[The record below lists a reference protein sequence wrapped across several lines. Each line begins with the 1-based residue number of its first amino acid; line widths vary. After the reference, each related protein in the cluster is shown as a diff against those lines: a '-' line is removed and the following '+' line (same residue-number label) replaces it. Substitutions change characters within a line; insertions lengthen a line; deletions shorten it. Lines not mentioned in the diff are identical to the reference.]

1 MLLLGRDLRHA
12 VRLFWKSPGVT
23 LVSLVALALGMGAAT
38 AIFSVADAVLLKPLG
53 FREPER
59 LLVVWEQNQAQNKFK
74 ISAAAGNFLE
84 WRSQSRVL
92 ESAGAFQDV
101 HVNLSGGPNGPIDP
115 EELAAQRVSAGLFP
129 LLGVQPLVGRGFT
142 PAEDQPGRA
151 NFALLSYSLWQRRFA
166 GDRSIAGQNIRLH
179 DQSYTVVGVLPPG
192 VQILDHAA
200 DVWVPL
206 GLDGNDPRT
215 LRARF
220 LTVIGRLRPGA
231 TLPQAQAELDTIGAR
246 LELAD
251 PALNRGWRPSL
262 FPMREELTGSVRQPL
277 LMLMAAV
284 GFLLLIACVN
294 VANLLLAR
302 GAARGKEFAVR
313 TVLGASRARI
323 VFQLLAESLAL
334 AAAGGIL
341 GLALAWGGVG
351 LLTRLGS
358 DTIPR
363 LAEARLDGRV
373 FLFALAVSAL
383 TGALFG
389 LAPALQLSTVNPSA
403 ALMEGGR
410 GSTAARSSRLL
421 RNGLVVSEIALA
433 VLVLIGASLLMRSF
447 ARLRA
452 VEPGFQSSNLLTLRL
467 PISGVRNASPEVRAA
482 FLDRLSSRIATL
494 PGVRSVGAVSH
505 LPLTGLGVGTTFA
518 VDGRP
523 APPPEQRPIGLV
535 RGVTPDYF
543 RTMAIPL
550 ISGRFF
556 AESDTAQAPFRIIV
570 NQALARRFWPRANPL
585 GGRLMLDPDGRI
597 AEIVGVVGD
606 VKPERLDGDDWPT
619 IYSPYRQTN
628 FNTMVM
634 VVRTAVPPEALA
646 SSVER
651 AVHQSDPDQP
661 VADMRSMD
669 TVVDRAVS
677 AARFQ
682 TSVLAVFAQIAFLLA
697 AIGVYGVVAYDIS
710 RRTSEIGIRISLGAQ
725 PRDVL
730 RLILG
735 QYARLAALG
744 ISLGLA
750 GAYALTRLM
759 ESLLFGVKPTD
770 AYTFAMVSLLF
781 GAVALVAGYL
791 PSRRAMALQPA
802 AALRHE

>member
-1 MLLLGRDLRHA
+1 MLLLGRDLRHG

-23 LVSLVALALGMGAAT
+23 LVALLALALGMGAAT

-59 LLVVWEQNQAQNKFK
+59 LLVVWEKNPAQNKFRMF
-74 ISAAAGNFLE
+74 AAAGNFLE

-92 ESAGAFQDV
+92 ESIGAFQDV
-101 HVNLSGGPNGPIDP
+101 HVNLSGGPNGSIDP

-129 LLGVQPLVGRGFT
+129 LLGVQPLVGRGFS
-142 PAEDQPGRA
+142 PEEEESGRA

-166 GDRSIAGQNIRLH
+166 GNRSIAGQTIRLRG
-179 DQSYTVVGVLPPG
+179 QSYTVVGVLPPG
-192 VQILDHAA
+192 VQILDRAA
-200 DVWVPL
+200 DVWIPL
-206 GLDGNDPRT
+206 DLDSNDART
-215 LRARF
+215 LRSRF

-231 TLPQAQAELDTIGAR
+231 TLRQAQAELDTIGGR

-251 PALNRGWRPSL
+251 PALNRGWRPNL
-262 FPMREELTGSVRQPL
+262 IPMREELTGSVRQPL
-277 LMLMAAV
+277 LILMGAV
-284 GFLLLIACVN
+284 SFLLLIACVN

-302 GAARGKEFAVR
+302 GAARGKELAVR
-313 TVLGASRARI
+313 AALGARRSRI
-323 VFQLLAESLAL
+323 VFQLLAESLTL

-341 GLALAWGGVG
+341 GLVLAWGGVG
-351 LLTRLGS
+351 LLTRLGAAA
-358 DTIPR
+358 IPR
-363 LAEARLDGRV
+363 LAGARLDWRV

-383 TGALFG
+383 TGMLFG
-389 LAPALQLSTVNPSA
+389 LAPALQLSAANPQA
-403 ALMEGGR
+403 ALMESGR

-433 VLVLIGASLLMRSF
+433 LLVLIGAGLLMRSF
-447 ARLRA
+447 VRLRA
-452 VEPGFQSSNLLTLRL
+452 VDPGFQPANLLTLRL
-467 PISGVRNASPEVRAA
+467 PLSPNVPIDRRVA
-482 FLDRLSSRIATL
+482 FLDRLSGRLAAL
-494 PGVRSVGAVSH
+494 PGVRSIGAVNN
-505 LPLTGLGVGTTFA
+505 LPLTGLGVGATFA

-550 ISGRFF
+550 VSGRFF
-556 AESDTAQAPFRIIV
+556 AESDTAQAPSRIIV
-570 NQALARRFWPRANPL
+570 NQTLARRFWPRANPI
-585 GGRLMLDPDGRI
+585 GGCLVLDPSGRI

-619 IYSPYRQTN
+619 IYSPYPQTN
-628 FNTMVM
+628 FNIMVM

-669 TVVDRAVS
+669 AVVDRAVS
-677 AARFQ
+677 TARFH
-682 TSVLAVFAQIAFLLA
+682 TLVLAVFAQIAFLLA
-697 AIGVYGVVAYDIS
+697 ATGIYGVVAYDVS
-710 RRTSEIGIRISLGAQ
+710 QRTPEIGIRISLGAQ
-725 PRDVL
+725 PGDVL

-735 QYARLAALG
+735 QCARLAALG
-744 ISLGLA
+744 IALGLA
-750 GAYALTRLM
+750 AALALTRLM
-759 ESLLFGVKPTD
+759 ESMLFGVKPTD
-770 AYTFAMVSLLF
+770 TRTFAVVSLLL
-781 GAVALVAGYL
+781 GAVALAAGYL

>member
-1 MLLLGRDLRHA
+1 MLLLGRDLRHG

-23 LVSLVALALGMGAAT
+23 LVALLALALGMGAAT

-59 LLVVWEQNQAQNKFK
+59 LLVVWEKNPAQNKFRMF
-74 ISAAAGNFLE
+74 AGAGNFLE

-92 ESAGAFQDV
+92 ESIGAFQDV
-101 HVNLSGGPNGPIDP
+101 HVNLSGGPNGSIDP

-129 LLGVQPLVGRGFT
+129 LLGVQPLVGRGFS
-142 PAEDQPGRA
+142 PEEEESGRA

-166 GDRSIAGQNIRLH
+166 GNRSIAGQTIRLRG
-179 DQSYTVVGVLPPG
+179 QSYTVVGVLPPG
-192 VQILDHAA
+192 VQILDRAA
-200 DVWVPL
+200 DVWIPL
-206 GLDGNDPRT
+206 DLDSNDART
-215 LRARF
+215 LRSRF

-231 TLPQAQAELDTIGAR
+231 TLRQAQAELDTIGGR

-251 PALNRGWRPSL
+251 PALNRGWRPNL
-262 FPMREELTGSVRQPL
+262 IPMREELTGSVRQPL
-277 LMLMAAV
+277 LILMGAV
-284 GFLLLIACVN
+284 SFLLLIACVN

-302 GAARGKEFAVR
+302 GAARGKELAVR
-313 TVLGASRARI
+313 AALGARRSRI

-351 LLTRLGS
+351 LLTRLGAAA
-358 DTIPR
+358 IPR
-363 LAEARLDGRV
+363 LAGARLDWRV

-383 TGALFG
+383 TGMLFG
-389 LAPALQLSTVNPSA
+389 LAPALQLSAANPQA
-403 ALMEGGR
+403 ALMESGR

-433 VLVLIGASLLMRSF
+433 LLVLIGAGLLMRSF
-447 ARLRA
+447 VRLRA
-452 VEPGFQSSNLLTLRL
+452 VDPGFQPANLLTLRL
-467 PISGVRNASPEVRAA
+467 PLSPNVPIDRRVA
-482 FLDRLSSRIATL
+482 FLDRLSGRLAAL
-494 PGVRSVGAVSH
+494 PGVRSIGAVNN
-505 LPLTGLGVGTTFA
+505 LPLTGLGVGATFA

-535 RGVTPDYF
+535 RGVTQDYF

-550 ISGRFF
+550 VSGRFF
-556 AESDTAQAPFRIIV
+556 AESDTAQAPSRIIV
-570 NQALARRFWPRANPL
+570 NQTLARRFWPRANPI
-585 GGRLMLDPDGRI
+585 GGCLVLDPSGRI

-619 IYSPYRQTN
+619 IYSPYPQTN
-628 FNTMVM
+628 FNIMVM

-669 TVVDRAVS
+669 AVVDRAVS
-677 AARFQ
+677 TARFH
-682 TSVLAVFAQIAFLLA
+682 TLVLAVFAQIAFLLA
-697 AIGVYGVVAYDIS
+697 ATGIYGVVAYDVS
-710 RRTSEIGIRISLGAQ
+710 QRTPEIGIRISLGAQ
-725 PRDVL
+725 PGDVL

-735 QYARLAALG
+735 QCARLAALG
-744 ISLGLA
+744 IALGLA
-750 GAYALTRLM
+750 AALALTRLM
-759 ESLLFGVKPTD
+759 ESMLFGVKPTD
-770 AYTFAMVSLLF
+770 TRTFAVVSLLL
-781 GAVALVAGYL
+781 GAVALAAGYL

>member
-23 LVSLVALALGMGAAT
+23 VVSLVALALGMGAAT
-38 AIFSVADAVLLKPLG
+38 AIFSVADAVLLKPLA

-59 LLVVWEQNQAQNKFK
+59 LLVVWEKNPAQNKFRMF
-74 ISAAAGNFLE
+74 AAAGNFLE

-92 ESAGAFQDV
+92 ESAGAFQDDV
-101 HVNLSGGPNGPIDP
+101 HVNLSGGPNGPIEA

-129 LLGVQPLVGRGFT
+129 LLGVQPLVGRGFS
-142 PAEDQPGRA
+142 PEEDQPGRA
-151 NFALLSYSLWQRRFA
+151 NFALLSYSVWQRRFA
-166 GDRSIAGQNIRLH
+166 GDRSIAGQTIRLR

-192 VQILDHAA
+192 VQILDRPA
-200 DVWVPL
+200 DVWIPL
-206 GLDGNDPRT
+206 GLDSNDPRT

-220 LTVIGRLRPGA
+220 LTVIARLRPGA
-231 TLPQAQAELDTIGAR
+231 TLQQAQAELDTIGGR

-251 PALNRGWRPSL
+251 PALNRGWRPNL

-277 LMLMAAV
+277 LVLMGAV

-302 GAARGKEFAVR
+302 GAARSKEFAVR
-313 TVLGASRARI
+313 AAMGAGRDRI
-323 VFQLLAESLAL
+323 VFQLLAESLTM

-341 GLALAWGGVG
+341 GLVLAWGGVG

-358 DTIPR
+358 ATIPR
-363 LAEARLDGRV
+363 LAQARLDWRV
-373 FLFALAVSAL
+373 FLFALAVSAV
-383 TGALFG
+383 TGMLFG
-389 LAPALQLSTVNPSA
+389 LAPALQVSTANPQA
-403 ALMEGGR
+403 ALIEGGR

-421 RNGLVVSEIALA
+421 RNGLVVSEVALA
-433 VLVLIGASLLMRSF
+433 SLVLIAAGLLMRSF
-447 ARLRA
+447 VRLRA
-452 VEPGFQSSNLLTLRL
+452 VDPGFQPSNLLTLRL
-467 PISGVRNASPEVRAA
+467 PLSPNAPIERRVA
-482 FLDRLSSRIATL
+482 LLNRLSGRIAVL
-494 PGVRSVGAVSH
+494 PGVRSVGAVNN

-523 APPPEQRPIGLV
+523 APPPEQRPMGLV
-535 RGVTPDYF
+535 RAGTPDYF

-550 ISGRFF
+550 VSGRFF
-556 AESDTAQAPFRIIV
+556 TESDTAQSPFRIIV
-570 NQALARRFWPRANPL
+570 NQSLARLFWPDANPI
-585 GGRLMLDPDGRI
+585 GGRLALDPAGRI

-606 VKPERLDGDDWPT
+606 VKPERLDGDDSPT
-619 IYSPYRQTN
+619 IYSPYPQTN
-628 FNTMVM
+628 FNTMVL
-634 VVRTAVPPEALA
+634 VVRTAVPPETLA
-646 SSVER
+646 SSIER

-661 VADMRSMD
+661 VADMRPMD
-669 TVVDRAVS
+669 AVVDQAVS
-677 AARFQ
+677 TARFH
-682 TSVLAVFAQIAFLLA
+682 TLVLAVFAQIAFLLA
-697 AIGVYGVVAYDIS
+697 ATGIYGVVAYDVS

-735 QYARLAALG
+735 QCARLAALG

-750 GAYALTRLM
+750 GAFALTRLM
-759 ESLLFGVKPTD
+759 ESMLFGVKPTD
-770 AYTFAMVSLLF
+770 AYTFAVISLLL

>member
-1 MLLLGRDLRHA
+1 MLLLGRDLRHG

-23 LVSLVALALGMGAAT
+23 LVALLALALGMGAAT

-59 LLVVWEQNQAQNKFK
+59 LLVVWEKNPAQNKFRMF
-74 ISAAAGNFLE
+74 AGAGNFLE

-92 ESAGAFQDV
+92 ESIGAFQDV
-101 HVNLSGGPNGPIDP
+101 HVNLSGGPNGSIDP

-129 LLGVQPLVGRGFT
+129 LLGVQPLVGRGFS
-142 PAEDQPGRA
+142 PEEEESGRA

-166 GDRSIAGQNIRLH
+166 GNRSIAGQTIRLRG
-179 DQSYTVVGVLPPG
+179 QSYTVVGVLPPG
-192 VQILDHAA
+192 VQILDRAA
-200 DVWVPL
+200 DVWIPL
-206 GLDGNDPRT
+206 DLDSNDART
-215 LRARF
+215 LRSRF

-231 TLPQAQAELDTIGAR
+231 TLRQAQAELDTIGGR

-251 PALNRGWRPSL
+251 PALNRGWRPNL
-262 FPMREELTGSVRQPL
+262 IPMREELTGSVHQPL
-277 LMLMAAV
+277 LILMGAV
-284 GFLLLIACVN
+284 SFLLLIACVN

-302 GAARGKEFAVR
+302 GAARGKELAVR
-313 TVLGASRARI
+313 AALGARRSRI

-351 LLTRLGS
+351 LLTRLGAAA
-358 DTIPR
+358 IPR
-363 LAEARLDGRV
+363 LAGARLDWRV

-383 TGALFG
+383 TGMLFG
-389 LAPALQLSTVNPSA
+389 LAPALQLSAANPQA
-403 ALMEGGR
+403 ALMESGR

-433 VLVLIGASLLMRSF
+433 LLVLIGAGLLMRSF
-447 ARLRA
+447 VRLRA
-452 VEPGFQSSNLLTLRL
+452 VDPGFQPANLLTLRL
-467 PISGVRNASPEVRAA
+467 PLSPNVPIDRRVA
-482 FLDRLSSRIATL
+482 FLDRLSGRLAAL
-494 PGVRSVGAVSH
+494 PGVRSIGAVNN
-505 LPLTGLGVGTTFA
+505 LPLTGLGVGATFA

-550 ISGRFF
+550 VSGRFF
-556 AESDTAQAPFRIIV
+556 AESDTAQAPSRIIV
-570 NQALARRFWPRANPL
+570 NQTLARRFWPRANPI
-585 GGRLMLDPDGRI
+585 GGCLVLDPSGRI

-619 IYSPYRQTN
+619 IYSPYPQTN
-628 FNTMVM
+628 FNIMVM

-669 TVVDRAVS
+669 AVVDRAVS
-677 AARFQ
+677 TARFH
-682 TSVLAVFAQIAFLLA
+682 TLVLAVFAQIAFLLA
-697 AIGVYGVVAYDIS
+697 ATGIYGVVAYDVS
-710 RRTSEIGIRISLGAQ
+710 QRTPEIGIRISLGAQ
-725 PRDVL
+725 PGDVL

-735 QYARLAALG
+735 QCARLAALG
-744 ISLGLA
+744 IALGLA
-750 GAYALTRLM
+750 AALALTRLM
-759 ESLLFGVKPTD
+759 ESMLFGVKPTD
-770 AYTFAMVSLLF
+770 TRTFAVVSLLL
-781 GAVALVAGYL
+781 GAVALAAGYL

>member
-1 MLLLGRDLRHA
+1 MLLLGRDLRHG

-59 LLVVWEQNQAQNKFK
+59 LLVVWEKNPAQNKFRMF
-74 ISAAAGNFLE
+74 AAAGNFLE

-92 ESAGAFQDV
+92 ESIGAFQDV
-101 HVNLSGGPNGPIDP
+101 HVNLSGGPNGSIDP

-129 LLGVQPLVGRGFT
+129 LLGVQPLVGRGFS
-142 PAEDQPGRA
+142 PEEEESGRA

-166 GDRSIAGQNIRLH
+166 GNRSIAGQTIRLRG
-179 DQSYTVVGVLPPG
+179 QSYTVVGVLPPG
-192 VQILDHAA
+192 VQILDRAA
-200 DVWVPL
+200 DVWIPL
-206 GLDGNDPRT
+206 DLDSNDART
-215 LRARF
+215 LRSRF

-231 TLPQAQAELDTIGAR
+231 TLRQAQAELDTIGGR

-251 PALNRGWRPSL
+251 PALNRGWRPNL
-262 FPMREELTGSVRQPL
+262 IPMREELTGSVRQPL
-277 LMLMAAV
+277 LILMGAV
-284 GFLLLIACVN
+284 SFLLLIACVN

-302 GAARGKEFAVR
+302 GAARGKELAVR
-313 TVLGASRARI
+313 AALGARRSRI

-351 LLTRLGS
+351 LLTRLGAAA
-358 DTIPR
+358 IPR
-363 LAEARLDGRV
+363 LAGARLDWRV

-383 TGALFG
+383 TGMLFG
-389 LAPALQLSTVNPSA
+389 LAPALQLSAANPQA
-403 ALMEGGR
+403 ALMESGR

-433 VLVLIGASLLMRSF
+433 LLVLIGAGLLMRSF
-447 ARLRA
+447 VRLRA
-452 VEPGFQSSNLLTLRL
+452 VDPGFQPANLLTLRL
-467 PISGVRNASPEVRAA
+467 PLSPNVPIDRRVA
-482 FLDRLSSRIATL
+482 FLDRLSGRLAAL
-494 PGVRSVGAVSH
+494 PGVRSIGAVNN
-505 LPLTGLGVGTTFA
+505 LPLTGLGVGATFA

-550 ISGRFF
+550 VSGRFF
-556 AESDTAQAPFRIIV
+556 AESDTAQAPSRIIV
-570 NQALARRFWPRANPL
+570 NQVLARRFWPRANPI
-585 GGRLMLDPDGRI
+585 GGRLVLDPEGRI

-606 VKPERLDGDDWPT
+606 VKPEGLDGDDWPT
-619 IYSPYRQTN
+619 IYSPYPQTN
-628 FNTMVM
+628 FNIMVM

-669 TVVDRAVS
+669 AVVDRAVS
-677 AARFQ
+677 TARFH
-682 TSVLAVFAQIAFLLA
+682 TLVLAVFAQIAFLLA
-697 AIGVYGVVAYDIS
+697 ATGIYGVVAYDVS
-710 RRTSEIGIRISLGAQ
+710 QRTPEIGIRISLGAQ
-725 PRDVL
+725 PGDVL

-735 QYARLAALG
+735 QCARLAALG
-744 ISLGLA
+744 IALGLA
-750 GAYALTRLM
+750 AALALTRLM
-759 ESLLFGVKPTD
+759 ESMLFGVKPTD
-770 AYTFAMVSLLF
+770 TRTFAVVSLLL
-781 GAVALVAGYL
+781 GAVALAAGYL

>member
-1 MLLLGRDLRHA
+1 MLLLGRDLRHG

-23 LVSLVALALGMGAAT
+23 LVALLALALGMGAAT

-59 LLVVWEQNQAQNKFK
+59 LLVVWEKNPAQNKFRMF
-74 ISAAAGNFLE
+74 AAAGNFLE

-92 ESAGAFQDV
+92 ESIGAFQDV
-101 HVNLSGGPNGPIDP
+101 HVNLSGGPNGSIDP

-129 LLGVQPLVGRGFT
+129 LLGVQPLVGRGFS
-142 PAEDQPGRA
+142 PEEEESGRA

-166 GDRSIAGQNIRLH
+166 GNRSIAGQTIRLRG
-179 DQSYTVVGVLPPG
+179 QSYTVVGVLPPG
-192 VQILDHAA
+192 VQILDRAA
-200 DVWVPL
+200 DVWIPL
-206 GLDGNDPRT
+206 DLDSNDART
-215 LRARF
+215 LRSRF

-231 TLPQAQAELDTIGAR
+231 TLRQAQAELDTIGGR

-251 PALNRGWRPSL
+251 PALNRGWRPNL
-262 FPMREELTGSVRQPL
+262 IPMREELTGSVHQPL
-277 LMLMAAV
+277 LILMGAV
-284 GFLLLIACVN
+284 SFLLLIACVN

-302 GAARGKEFAVR
+302 GAARGKELAVR
-313 TVLGASRARI
+313 AALGARRSRI

-351 LLTRLGS
+351 LLTRLGAAA
-358 DTIPR
+358 IPR
-363 LAEARLDGRV
+363 LAGARLDWRV

-383 TGALFG
+383 TGMLFG
-389 LAPALQLSTVNPSA
+389 LAPALQLSAANPQA
-403 ALMEGGR
+403 ALMESGR

-433 VLVLIGASLLMRSF
+433 LLVLIGAGLLMRSF
-447 ARLRA
+447 VRLRA
-452 VEPGFQSSNLLTLRL
+452 VDPGFQPANLLTLRL
-467 PISGVRNASPEVRAA
+467 PLSPNVPIDRRVA
-482 FLDRLSSRIATL
+482 FLDRLSGRLAAL
-494 PGVRSVGAVSH
+494 PGVRSIGAVNN
-505 LPLTGLGVGTTFA
+505 LPLTGLGVGATFA

-550 ISGRFF
+550 VSGRFF
-556 AESDTAQAPFRIIV
+556 AESDTAQAPSRIIV
-570 NQALARRFWPRANPL
+570 NQTLARRFWPRANPI
-585 GGRLMLDPDGRI
+585 GGCLVLDPSGRI

-619 IYSPYRQTN
+619 IYSPYPQTN
-628 FNTMVM
+628 FNIMVM

-669 TVVDRAVS
+669 AVVDRAVS
-677 AARFQ
+677 TARFH
-682 TSVLAVFAQIAFLLA
+682 TLVLAVFAQIAFLLA
-697 AIGVYGVVAYDIS
+697 ATGIYGVVAYDVS
-710 RRTSEIGIRISLGAQ
+710 QRTPEIGIRISLGAQ
-725 PRDVL
+725 PGDVL

-735 QYARLAALG
+735 QCARLAALG
-744 ISLGLA
+744 IALGLA
-750 GAYALTRLM
+750 AALALTRLM
-759 ESLLFGVKPTD
+759 ESMLFGVKPTD
-770 AYTFAMVSLLF
+770 TRTFAVVSLLL
-781 GAVALVAGYL
+781 GAVALAAGYL

>member
-12 VRLFWKSPGVT
+12 VRLFWMSPGVT
-23 LVSLVALALGMGAAT
+23 LVSLLALAVGMGAAT

-53 FREPER
+53 FREPDR
-59 LLVVWEQNQAQNKFK
+59 LLVMWETNPAQNMSK
-74 ISAAAGNFLE
+74 IFVAAGNFLA

-92 ESAGAFQDV
+92 ESTGAFQDV

-115 EELAAQRVSAGLFP
+115 EELAAQRISAGLFP
-129 LLGVQPLVGRGFT
+129 LLGVQPLVGRGFS
-142 PAEDQPGRA
+142 PEEDQPGRA
-151 NFALLSYSLWQRRFA
+151 NVAILSYSLWQRRFS
-166 GDRSIAGQNIRLH
+166 GDRSIAGQTIRLR

-192 VQILDHAA
+192 VQILDRAA

-206 GLDGNDPRT
+206 GLDSGDPLA
-215 LRARF
+215 LRGRF

-231 TLPQAQAELDTIGAR
+231 TLPQAEAELDTIGGR

-251 PALNRGWRPSL
+251 PVLNRGWRPSL

-277 LMLMAAV
+277 LILMGAV

-302 GAARGKEFAVR
+302 GAARSKEFAVR
-313 TVLGASRARI
+313 AALGAGRQRI
-323 VFQLLAESLAL
+323 VFQLLAESLTL
-334 AAAGGIL
+334 AVAGGIL
-341 GLALAWGGVG
+341 GLMLAWGGVG

-358 DTIPR
+358 ATIPR
-363 LAEARLDGRV
+363 LAEARLDWRV

-383 TGALFG
+383 TGVLFG
-389 LAPALQLSTVNPSA
+389 LAPAVQVSTANPHA
-403 ALMEGGR
+403 ALIETGR
-410 GSTAARSSRLL
+410 GSTAARRSRLL
-421 RNGLVVSEIALA
+421 RNGLVVAEIALA
-433 VLVLIGASLLMRSF
+433 LLVLIAAGLLMRSF
-447 ARLRA
+447 VRLRA
-452 VEPGFQSSNLLTLRL
+452 VDPGFQPANLLTLRL
-467 PISGVRNASPEVRAA
+467 PLSPNLSIDRRVA
-482 FLDRLSSRIATL
+482 LLNRLSGRIAAL
-494 PGVRSVGAVSH
+494 PGVRSIGAVNT
-505 LPLTGLGVGTTFA
+505 LPLTGLGAGTTFA

-550 ISGRFF
+550 VSGRFF
-556 AESDTAQAPFRIIV
+556 TESDTAQSPPRIIV
-570 NQALARRFWPRANPL
+570 NQALARRFWPEASPL
-585 GGRLMLDPDGRI
+585 GGRLLLDPGGRI

-606 VKPERLDGDDWPT
+606 VKSERLDAADWPT
-619 IYSPYRQTN
+619 IYRPYPQTN
-628 FNTMVM
+628 FNIMVM

-651 AVHQSDPDQP
+651 AVHQSDPGQP
-661 VADMRSMD
+661 VADMRPMD
-669 TVVDRAVS
+669 AVVSRAVS
-677 AARFQ
+677 AARFH
-682 TSVLAVFAQIAFLLA
+682 TLVLAVFAQIAFLLA
-697 AIGVYGVVAYDIS
+697 ATGIYGVVAYDVS

-730 RLILG
+730 RLVLG
-735 QYARLAALG
+735 QCARLAALG

-750 GAYALTRLM
+750 AAFALTRLM
-759 ESLLFGVKPTD
+759 ESMLFGVKPTD
-770 AYTFAMVSLLF
+770 AYTFGIVSLLLA
-781 GAVALVAGYL
+781 AVALVAGYL
-791 PSRRAMALQPA
+791 PARRAMALQPA

>member
-1 MLLLGRDLRHA
+1 
-12 VRLFWKSPGVT
+12 
-23 LVSLVALALGMGAAT
+23 MGAAT
-38 AIFSVADAVLLKPLG
+38 AIFSVADAVLLNPLG

-59 LLVVWEQNQAQNKFK
+59 LLVVWEKNPAQNKFRMF
-74 ISAAAGNFLE
+74 AAAGNFLE

-92 ESAGAFQDV
+92 ESIGAFQDV

-129 LLGVQPLVGRGFT
+129 LLGVQPLVGRGFS
-142 PAEDQPGRA
+142 PEEEESGRA

-166 GDRSIAGQNIRLH
+166 GNRSIAGQTIRLRG
-179 DQSYTVVGVLPPG
+179 QSYTVVGVLPPG
-192 VQILDHAA
+192 VQILDRAA
-200 DVWVPL
+200 DVWIPL
-206 GLDGNDPRT
+206 DLDSNDART
-215 LRARF
+215 LRSRF

-231 TLPQAQAELDTIGAR
+231 TLRQAQAELDTIGGR

-251 PALNRGWRPSL
+251 PALNRGWRPNL
-262 FPMREELTGSVRQPL
+262 IPMREELTGSVHQPL
-277 LMLMAAV
+277 LILMGAV
-284 GFLLLIACVN
+284 SFLLLIACVN

-302 GAARGKEFAVR
+302 GAARGKELAVR
-313 TVLGASRARI
+313 AALGARRSRI

-351 LLTRLGS
+351 LLTRLGAAA
-358 DTIPR
+358 IPR
-363 LAEARLDGRV
+363 LAGARLDWRV

-383 TGALFG
+383 TGMLFG
-389 LAPALQLSTVNPSA
+389 LAPALQLSAANPQA
-403 ALMEGGR
+403 ALMESGR

-433 VLVLIGASLLMRSF
+433 LLVLIGAGLLMRSF
-447 ARLRA
+447 VRLRA
-452 VEPGFQSSNLLTLRL
+452 VDPGFQPANLLTLRL
-467 PISGVRNASPEVRAA
+467 PLSPNVPIDRRVA
-482 FLDRLSSRIATL
+482 FLDRLSGRLAAL
-494 PGVRSVGAVSH
+494 PGVRSIGAVNN
-505 LPLTGLGVGTTFA
+505 LPLTGLGVGATFA

-550 ISGRFF
+550 VSGRFF
-556 AESDTAQAPFRIIV
+556 AESDTAQAPSRIIV
-570 NQALARRFWPRANPL
+570 NQTLARRFWPRANPI
-585 GGRLMLDPDGRI
+585 GGCLVLDPSGRI

-619 IYSPYRQTN
+619 IYSPYPQTN
-628 FNTMVM
+628 FNIMVM

-669 TVVDRAVS
+669 AVVDRAVS
-677 AARFQ
+677 TARFH
-682 TSVLAVFAQIAFLLA
+682 TLVLAVFAQIAFLLA
-697 AIGVYGVVAYDIS
+697 ATGIYGVVAYDVS
-710 RRTSEIGIRISLGAQ
+710 QRTPEIGIRISLGAQ
-725 PRDVL
+725 PGDVL

-735 QYARLAALG
+735 QCARLAALG
-744 ISLGLA
+744 IALGLA
-750 GAYALTRLM
+750 AALALTRLM
-759 ESLLFGVKPTD
+759 ESMLFGVKPTD
-770 AYTFAMVSLLF
+770 TRTFAVVSLLL
-781 GAVALVAGYL
+781 GAVALAAGYL

>member
-23 LVSLVALALGMGAAT
+23 VVSLVALALGMGAAT
-38 AIFSVADAVLLKPLG
+38 AIFSVADAVLLKPLA

-59 LLVVWEQNQAQNKFK
+59 LLVVWEKNPAQNKFRMF
-74 ISAAAGNFLE
+74 AAAGNFLE

-92 ESAGAFQDV
+92 ESAGAFQDDV
-101 HVNLSGGPNGPIDP
+101 HVNLSGGPNGPIEA

-129 LLGVQPLVGRGFT
+129 LLGVQPLVGRGFS
-142 PAEDQPGRA
+142 PEEDQPGRA
-151 NFALLSYSLWQRRFA
+151 NFALLSYSVWQRRFA
-166 GDRSIAGQNIRLH
+166 GDRSIAGQTIRLR

-192 VQILDHAA
+192 VQILDRPA
-200 DVWVPL
+200 DVWIPL
-206 GLDGNDPRT
+206 GLDSNDPRT

-220 LTVIGRLRPGA
+220 LTVIARLRPGA
-231 TLPQAQAELDTIGAR
+231 TLQQAQAELDTIGGR

-251 PALNRGWRPSL
+251 PALNRGWRPNL

-277 LMLMAAV
+277 LVLMGAV

-302 GAARGKEFAVR
+302 GAARSKEFAVR
-313 TVLGASRARI
+313 AAMGAGRDRI
-323 VFQLLAESLAL
+323 VFQLLAESLTM

-341 GLALAWGGVG
+341 GLVLAWGGVG

-358 DTIPR
+358 ATIPR
-363 LAEARLDGRV
+363 LAQARLDWRV
-373 FLFALAVSAL
+373 FLFALAVSAV
-383 TGALFG
+383 TGMLFG
-389 LAPALQLSTVNPSA
+389 LAPALQVSTANPQA
-403 ALMEGGR
+403 ALIEGGR

-421 RNGLVVSEIALA
+421 RNGLVVSEVALA
-433 VLVLIGASLLMRSF
+433 SLVLIAAGLLMRSF
-447 ARLRA
+447 VRLRA
-452 VEPGFQSSNLLTLRL
+452 VDPGFQPSNLLTLRL
-467 PISGVRNASPEVRAA
+467 PLSPNAPIERRVA
-482 FLDRLSSRIATL
+482 LLNRLSGRIAVL
-494 PGVRSVGAVSH
+494 PGVRSVGAVNN

-523 APPPEQRPIGLV
+523 APPPEQRPMGLV
-535 RGVTPDYF
+535 RAVTPDYF

-550 ISGRFF
+550 VSGRFF
-556 AESDTAQAPFRIIV
+556 TESDTAQSPFRIIV
-570 NQALARRFWPRANPL
+570 NQSLARLFWPDANPI
-585 GGRLMLDPDGRI
+585 GGRLALDPAGRI

-606 VKPERLDGDDWPT
+606 VKPERLDGDDSPT
-619 IYSPYRQTN
+619 IYSPYPQTN
-628 FNTMVM
+628 FNTMVL
-634 VVRTAVPPEALA
+634 VVRTAVPPETLA
-646 SSVER
+646 SSIER

-661 VADMRSMD
+661 VADMRPMD
-669 TVVDRAVS
+669 AVVDQAVS
-677 AARFQ
+677 TARFH
-682 TSVLAVFAQIAFLLA
+682 TLVLAVFAQIAFLLA
-697 AIGVYGVVAYDIS
+697 ATGIYGVVAYDVS

-735 QYARLAALG
+735 QCARLAALG

-750 GAYALTRLM
+750 GAFALTRLM
-759 ESLLFGVKPTD
+759 ESMLFGVKPTD
-770 AYTFAMVSLLF
+770 AYTFAVISLLL

>member
-1 MLLLGRDLRHA
+1 MLLLGRDLRHG

-23 LVSLVALALGMGAAT
+23 LVALLALALGMGAAT

-59 LLVVWEQNQAQNKFK
+59 LLVVWEKNPAQNKFRMF
-74 ISAAAGNFLE
+74 AGAGNFLE

-92 ESAGAFQDV
+92 ESIGAFQDV
-101 HVNLSGGPNGPIDP
+101 HVNLSGGPNGSIDP

-129 LLGVQPLVGRGFT
+129 LLGVQPLVGRGFS
-142 PAEDQPGRA
+142 PEEEESGRA

-166 GDRSIAGQNIRLH
+166 GNRSIAGQTIRLRG
-179 DQSYTVVGVLPPG
+179 QSYTVVGVLPPG
-192 VQILDHAA
+192 VQILDRAA
-200 DVWVPL
+200 DVWIPL
-206 GLDGNDPRT
+206 DLDSNDART
-215 LRARF
+215 LRSRF

-231 TLPQAQAELDTIGAR
+231 TLRQAQAELDTIGGR

-251 PALNRGWRPSL
+251 PALNRGWRPNL
-262 FPMREELTGSVRQPL
+262 IPMREELTGSVRQPL
-277 LMLMAAV
+277 LILMGAV
-284 GFLLLIACVN
+284 SFLLLIACVN

-302 GAARGKEFAVR
+302 GAARGKELAVR
-313 TVLGASRARI
+313 AALGARRSRI

-351 LLTRLGS
+351 LLTRLGAAA
-358 DTIPR
+358 IPR
-363 LAEARLDGRV
+363 LAGARLDWRV

-383 TGALFG
+383 TGMLFG
-389 LAPALQLSTVNPSA
+389 LAPALQLSAANPQA
-403 ALMEGGR
+403 ALMESGR

-433 VLVLIGASLLMRSF
+433 LLVLIGAGLLMRSF
-447 ARLRA
+447 VRLRA
-452 VEPGFQSSNLLTLRL
+452 VDPGFQPANLLTLRL
-467 PISGVRNASPEVRAA
+467 PLSPNVPIDRRVA
-482 FLDRLSSRIATL
+482 FLDRLSGRLAAL
-494 PGVRSVGAVSH
+494 PGVRSIGAVNN
-505 LPLTGLGVGTTFA
+505 LPLTGLGVGATFA

-550 ISGRFF
+550 VSGRFF
-556 AESDTAQAPFRIIV
+556 AESDTAQAPSRIIV
-570 NQALARRFWPRANPL
+570 NQTLARRFWPRANPI
-585 GGRLMLDPDGRI
+585 GGCLVLDPSGRI

-619 IYSPYRQTN
+619 IYSPYPQTN
-628 FNTMVM
+628 FNIMVM

-669 TVVDRAVS
+669 AVVDRAVS
-677 AARFQ
+677 TARFH
-682 TSVLAVFAQIAFLLA
+682 TLVLAVFAQIAFLLA
-697 AIGVYGVVAYDIS
+697 ATGIYGVVAYDVS
-710 RRTSEIGIRISLGAQ
+710 QRTPEIGIRISLGAQ
-725 PRDVL
+725 PGDVL

-735 QYARLAALG
+735 QCARLAALG
-744 ISLGLA
+744 IALGLA
-750 GAYALTRLM
+750 AALALTRLM
-759 ESLLFGVKPTD
+759 ESMLFGVKPTD
-770 AYTFAMVSLLF
+770 TRTFAVVSLLL
-781 GAVALVAGYL
+781 GAVALAAGYL

>member
-1 MLLLGRDLRHA
+1 MRLLGRDLRHA

-59 LLVVWEQNQAQNKFK
+59 LLVVWEKNPAQNKFRMF
-74 ISAAAGNFLE
+74 AATGNFLA
-84 WRSQSRVL
+84 WRSQSRAL
-92 ESAGAFQDV
+92 ESTGAFQDV
-101 HVNLSGGPNGPIDP
+101 HVNLSGGPNGPIDA

-129 LLGVQPLVGRGFT
+129 LLGVQPLVGRGFS
-142 PAEDQPGRA
+142 PEEDQPGRT

-166 GDRSIAGQNIRLH
+166 GDRSIAGQTIRLR

-192 VQILDHAA
+192 VQILDRAA
-200 DVWVPL
+200 DVWIPL
-206 GLDGNDPRT
+206 GLDPGDSLA

-231 TLPQAQAELDTIGAR
+231 TLRQAQAELDTIGGR

-251 PALNRGWRPSL
+251 PALNRGWRPNL

-277 LMLMAAV
+277 LVLMGAV

-313 TVLGASRARI
+313 AALGAGRDRI
-323 VFQLLAESLAL
+323 VFQLLAESLTL
-334 AAAGGIL
+334 AVAGGIL
-341 GLALAWGGVG
+341 GLVLAWGGVG

-358 DTIPR
+358 ATIPR
-363 LAEARLDGRV
+363 LAQARLDWRV
-373 FLFALAVSAL
+373 FLFALAVSAI
-383 TGALFG
+383 TGVLFG
-389 LAPALQLSTVNPSA
+389 LAPALQLSAANPQA
-403 ALMEGGR
+403 ALIEGGR
-410 GSTAARSSRLL
+410 GSTAGRRSRLL

-433 VLVLIGASLLMRSF
+433 SLVLIGAGLLMRSF
-447 ARLRA
+447 VRLRA
-452 VEPGFQSSNLLTLRL
+452 VDPGFQPSNLLTLRL
-467 PISGVRNASPEVRAA
+467 PLSPNVSIQRRVALLEQLSR
-482 FLDRLSSRIATL
+482 RLAVL
-494 PGVRSVGAVSH
+494 PGVRSIGAVNT
-505 LPLTGLGVGTTFA
+505 LPLTGFGAGTTFA
-518 VDGRP
+518 VEGRP

-550 ISGRFF
+550 VSGRFF
-556 AESDTAQAPFRIIV
+556 TESDTAQAPLRIIV
-570 NQALARRFWPRANPL
+570 NQALARRFWPEAKPL
-585 GGRLMLDPDGRI
+585 GGRLMVDPEGRI

-619 IYSPYRQTN
+619 IYRPYPQTN
-628 FNTMVM
+628 FNIMVM

-661 VADMRSMD
+661 VADMRPMD
-669 TVVDRAVS
+669 AVVDRAVS
-677 AARFQ
+677 TARFH
-682 TSVLAVFAQIAFLLA
+682 TLVLAVFAQIAFLLA
-697 AIGVYGVVAYDIS
+697 ATGIYGVVAHDVS

-730 RLILG
+730 LLILG
-735 QYARLAALG
+735 QCARLASLG
-744 ISLGLA
+744 IALGLA
-750 GAYALTRLM
+750 GAFGLTRFM
-759 ESLLFGVKPTD
+759 QSMLFGVKPTD
-770 AYTFAMVSLLF
+770 AYTFGVVSLLLA
-781 GAVALVAGYL
+781 AVALVAAYL